1 MCDPQNQS
9 SPAAQ
14 QPLAVERLQR
24 TRTEDAL
31 WQAVV
36 AFQGEAFYT
45 ISGLPFSYTLK
56 RGRSGAQAP

>member
-14 QPLAVERLQR
+14 QPMAVERLQR

-45 ISGLPFSYTLK
+45 IYQACPFLI
-56 RGRSGAQAP
+56 R